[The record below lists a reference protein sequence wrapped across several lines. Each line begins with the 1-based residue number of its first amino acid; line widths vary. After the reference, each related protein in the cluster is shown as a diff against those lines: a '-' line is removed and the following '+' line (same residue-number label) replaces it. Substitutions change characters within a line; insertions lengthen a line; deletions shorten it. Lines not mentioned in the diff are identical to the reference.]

1 MDNKYIVYCKNSED
15 LDKEDLEVIKDLV
28 NKDYDDAYFEV
39 LAEYYLTT
47 ETYYKD
53 DVEIYNKRL
62 NTLKVLKVDLD
73 EMKDIFKHLNLIK
86 L

>member
-1 MDNKYIVYCKNSED
+1 MDNYVVYCKNSED

-62 NTLKVLKVDLD
+62 NTLKALKVDLD
-73 EMKDIFKHLNLIK
+73 EMKDIFKHLDLIK

>member
-1 MDNKYIVYCKNSED
+1 MDDKYIVYCKNSED

-62 NTLKVLKVDLD
+62 NTLKALKVDLD
-73 EMKDIFKHLNLIK
+73 EMKDIFKHLDLIK

>member
-1 MDNKYIVYCKNSED
+1 MENKFIVYCKNSED
-15 LDKEDLEVIKDLV
+15 LDKEDLEAIKDLV

-62 NTLKVLKVDLD
+62 NTLKALKVDLD
-73 EMKDIFKHLNLIK
+73 EMKNIFKHLDLIK

>member
-62 NTLKVLKVDLD
+62 NTLKALKVDLD
-73 EMKDIFKHLNLIK
+73 EMKDIFKHLDLIK

>member
-53 DVEIYNKRL
+53 DIEIYNKRL
-62 NTLKVLKVDLD
+62 NTLKALKVDLD
-73 EMKDIFKHLNLIK
+73 EMKNIFKHLNLIK

>member
-1 MDNKYIVYCKNSED
+1 MDDKYIVYCKNSED

-62 NTLKVLKVDLD
+62 NILKTLKVDLD
-73 EMKDIFKHLNLIK
+73 EMKNIFKHLNLIK